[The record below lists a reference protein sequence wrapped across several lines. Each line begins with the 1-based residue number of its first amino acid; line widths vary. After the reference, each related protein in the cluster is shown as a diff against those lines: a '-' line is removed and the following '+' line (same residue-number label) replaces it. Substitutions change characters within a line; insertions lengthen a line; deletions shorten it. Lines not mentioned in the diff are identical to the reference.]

1 MKRPLN
7 HYTNQAIKQLVPYI
21 FLEGAILL
29 YFAYFY
35 RYSYQKKKTK
45 NNNPPKKTNLQ
56 NLGENW
62 KTGKREKWKYI
73 SQKTYCLSLL
83 FNNFQHV
90 CINVKLG
97 CEVVMLSEWQDGGV
111 GDWGKTNKNFLNVLL
126 LTTTERKCSGFV
138 LSFLDVCY

>member
-1 MKRPLN
+1 MKRPPN

-21 FLEGAILL
+21 FLKGAILL

-35 RYSYQKKKTK
+35 RYSYQKKKAK

-62 KTGKREKWKYI
+62 KTGEREKWKYI

-90 CINVKLG
+90 GINVKLG
-97 CEVVMLSEWQDGGV
+97 CEVVMLSE
-111 GDWGKTNKNFLNVLL
+111 
-126 LTTTERKCSGFV
+126 
-138 LSFLDVCY
+138 

>member
-21 FLEGAILL
+21 FLKGAILL

-90 CINVKLG
+90 CIKVKLG

-126 LTTTERKCSGFV
+126 LTTTERKYSGFV